1 MFHPRGPTFFELLTQ
16 VLSSTQGG
24 YDRLAPK
31 FDYTPFRTPDALL
44 EPAVACLA
52 EAEPIGSALD
62 LCCGTGAAMHW
73 LRPRCRER
81 VVGVDFSA
89 GMLAQARHNLQA
101 APGQAPLE
109 LRQADVLALQL
120 RDEFDLVTIFGGL
133 GHFLPRQQ
141 AELLGVVQRA
151 LRPAGRFAF
160 ISAPHPPLLSH
171 EHLQA
176 RAFNAAMHLRN
187 ALWRPPFI
195 MCYLTFLLPQA
206 QLALERRGFSVRVT
220 PLGSFARAKLVIATR
235 PAAHSGVSM
244 A

>member
-1 MFHPRGPTFFELLTQ
+1 MFHPQGPTFFELLTQ
-16 VLSSTQGG
+16 VLSSTEGG

-31 FDYTPFRTPDALL
+31 FDYTPFRTPDELL
-44 EPAVACLA
+44 EPAVTSLA
-52 EAEPIGSALD
+52 EAGPIGSALD
-62 LCCGTGAAMHW
+62 LCCGTGAALWW

-89 GMLAQARHNLQA
+89 GMLAQARRNLQD
-101 APGQAPLE
+101 APGNAPIE
-109 LRQADVLALQL
+109 LLKADVLELQL
-120 RDEFDLVTIFGGL
+120 RDELDVVTIFGGL
-133 GHFLPRQQ
+133 GHFLPQQ
-141 AELLGVVQRA
+141 QDQLLGVVHRA

-160 ISAPHPPLLSH
+160 ITAPHPPLLSWG
-171 EHLQA
+171 HLQA

-206 QLALERRGFSVRVT
+206 KAALERHGFSVRVA

-235 PAAHSGVSM
+235 RSVAPPAG
-244 A
+244 